1 MKLNA
6 YPYEFPLQG
15 SLDPKTTAVLAI
27 DFQIDFC
34 GPGGYMDRMGID
46 IGLMRAALGPTTK
59 VLAAAR
65 ERGLPVVHTR
75 ETFKADLSDVQPH
88 RLYRGEKGED
98 IVTGDL
104 GPLGRCLIEGEPCWE
119 IVPEVSPLEG
129 EAIFN
134 KRAYGAFGCTGIE
147 AYLKS
152 RGVRHLVLTGL
163 TSNCCIQSNL
173 REALDRGFE
182 CAVLEDCCGAST
194 QASHDHAMSLVRNP
208 GGVFGVLS
216 TSEHFLAVMR
226 SLAENPLRDV
236 EEVSK

>member
-1 MKLNA
+1 MKLSS
-6 YPYEFPLQG
+6 YPYDFPLQG
-15 SLDPKTTAVLAI
+15 SLASETTAVLAI

-34 GPGGYMDRMGID
+34 APGGYMDRMGID
-46 IGLMRAALGPTTK
+46 IGLMRAALGPTAK

-65 ERGLPVVHTR
+65 ERGLTVVHTR

-98 IVTGDL
+98 IVTGDP

-119 IVPEVSPLEG
+119 IVPEVSPIEG
-129 EAIFN
+129 EAVFN
-134 KRAYGAFGCTGIE
+134 KRAYGAFGCTDIE
-147 AYLKS
+147 AYLTS
-152 RGVRHLVLTGL
+152 RGVHHLVLTGL

-194 QASHDHAMSLVRNP
+194 QASHDHAMALVRNP

-226 SLAENPLRDV
+226 SLAENPLPV
-236 EEVSK
+236 EEVSR